1 MGTLYCQQA
10 PSFGWDIKPRSWL
23 SVVIKN
29 PMALL
34 VKSRGVT
41 LVSGQIP
48 TTGPC
53 QSWPPNNPHPLDWLY
68 LSLSSPPVAGVW
80 WAHWRLC
87 PVAAVASSKW
97 MLHTGGGWGETPPH
111 DCKALWVYNNTQKAL
126 YKCIIIHSFSL
137 KTALLLA
144 LASVKRV
151 GDLQALSVNLAH
163 LEFGPNDPKV
173 VLKPRLGY
181 LPKVLSTLFRA
192 RVIVLSALN
201 PPPPPRMAARNP
213 CSSPSGP
220 WKYTLSVL
228 PCTESQNSFFWLR

>member
-10 PSFGWDIKPRSWL
+10 PSFGWDVKPRSWL

-34 VKSRGVT
+34 VQAKFPPLA
-41 LVSGQIP
+41 LVNHGLLIIP
-48 TTGPC
+48 IHLIG
-53 QSWPPNNPHPLDWLY
+53 SI
-68 LSLSSPPVAGVW
+68 SLSSPPVAGVW

-111 DCKALWVYNNTQKAL
+111 DCKAPWVYNNTQKVL
-126 YKCIIIHSFSL
+126 YKCIIIHSFSF
-137 KTALLLA
+137 KPALLLA

-192 RVIVLSALN
+192 RVIVLSALKIYIE
-201 PPPPPRMAARNP
+201 RSALYRKSEQLFLA
-213 CSSPSGP
+213 
-220 WKYTLSVL
+220 SVTAL
-228 PCTESQNSFFWLR
+228 KMLRSRKCLGGYKAENV